1 MAEFS
6 HIPMFPLAILPLP
19 GELVPLHIFEPR
31 YKQLLSDAE
40 AEDFRFGIYFSHEVN
55 EEKIGSFMR
64 LESVI
69 KRYGGGESDVIVKCE
84 DIFTMD
90 ILLRTFK
97 NKMYPGGDVTLWN
110 ANTSIIPGAELYE
123 TFLEFLRLRN
133 INRHVSLFTVH
144 QIAHELGL
152 DLADRYR
159 FLTQHDTK
167 KEAFLVARVKYQIHL
182 LKQED
187 RSKDL
192 FHLN

>member
-1 MAEFS
+1 MAGFS

-31 YKQLLSDAE
+31 YKQLLNDAE
-40 AEDFRFGIYFSHEVN
+40 ADDFRFGIYFSHEAN

-97 NKMYPGGDVTLWN
+97 NKMYPGADVTLWN
-110 ANTSIIPGAELYE
+110 TNTSIIPGPELYDI
-123 TFLEFLRLRN
+123 FLEFLRLKN
-133 INRHVSLFTVH
+133 ISRQISIFTVH
-144 QIAHELGL
+144 QIAQELGL

-167 KEAFLVARVKYQIHL
+167 KETFLVARVKYQIHL